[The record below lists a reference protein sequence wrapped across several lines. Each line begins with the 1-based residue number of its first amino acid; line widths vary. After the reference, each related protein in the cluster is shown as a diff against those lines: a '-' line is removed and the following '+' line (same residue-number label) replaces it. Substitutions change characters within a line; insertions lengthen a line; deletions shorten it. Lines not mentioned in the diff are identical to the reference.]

1 MSAVM
6 QAEGLG
12 KRYRSNWALRDC
24 SFSLKPGHV
33 TALVGPNG
41 AGKSTLLE
49 LAIGLLSPTEGAVE
63 VLGASPPREPA
74 RVLPRVGFVTQ
85 DRPLYRGFSVE
96 EMLKFARKL
105 NPRWD
110 DAFARRR
117 VTLLGLPFKKKVG
130 QLSGGQQAQV
140 ALVLALAKR
149 PELLLLDEP
158 IAAFDPLARRE
169 FLQILMETVAES
181 GVTVLLSSHILGDL
195 ERVCDSMML
204 LSGGRLQLFDEVEQI
219 LAAHRMVIGPIGEE
233 MLASC
238 VHSVIHRS
246 RSERQVATLVK
257 LDGPLVLGDTWSV
270 HEPSLEDIVL
280 GYLQRGNGVTPA
292 AAPAQERRSA

>member
-1 MSAVM
+1 MSAVL
-6 QAEGLG
+6 QADNLG
-12 KRYRSNWALRDC
+12 KRYRSQWALKDC
-24 SFSLKPGHV
+24 SFRLEPGHV
-33 TALVGPNG
+33 AALVGPNG

-49 LAIGLLSPTEGAVE
+49 LAIGLLSPTEGAIE
-63 VLGASPPREPA
+63 VLGASPTREPA
-74 RVLPRVGFVTQ
+74 RVLPRVGFVAQ
-85 DRPLYRGFSVE
+85 DHPLYRGFSVE
-96 EMLKFARKL
+96 ETLILGRKL

-117 VTLLGLPFKKKVG
+117 VTQLGLPLAKKIG

-169 FLQILMETVAES
+169 FLQVLMETVAES
-181 GVTVLLSSHILGDL
+181 GAAVLLSSHILGDL

-204 LSGGRLQLFDEVEQI
+204 LSGGRLQLFDEVEHM
-219 LAAHRMVIGPIGEE
+219 LASHRMVIGPVAEE

-238 VHSVIHRS
+238 AHRVIHRS
-246 RSERQVATLVK
+246 QSEKQVATLVR
-257 LDGPLVLGDTWSV
+257 LEGPLVLGDAWSV

-280 GYLQRGNGVTPA
+280 GYLQYSNGASTSVA
-292 AAPAQERRSA
+292 QAQERKSA